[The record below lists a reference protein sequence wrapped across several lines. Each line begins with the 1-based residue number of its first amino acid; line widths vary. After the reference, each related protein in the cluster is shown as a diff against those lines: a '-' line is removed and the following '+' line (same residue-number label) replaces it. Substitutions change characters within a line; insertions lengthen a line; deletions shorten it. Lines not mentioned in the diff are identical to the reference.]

1 MGPYQDLPE
10 PVFNSQSEELPDNS
24 EPEDT
29 PPELVPELQFTLP
42 PSLSTSPLRSSS
54 SQVTPPE
61 TTRDQESSQDTSNS
75 LSEMMMNSPDSWPI
89 PPSLPVV
96 FTQTSTKNSSRPQRP
111 ANHE

>member
-1 MGPYQDLPE
+1 MGRIKNKNNLTQCQPREEKERLQPEEPFQDQPE

-29 PPELVPELQFTLP
+29 PPELVPVPQSTLP

-61 TTRDQESSQDTSNS
+61 TTREAESSQDTSNS
-75 LSEMMMNSPDSWPI
+75 LSETMTNSPDS
-89 PPSLPVV
+89 
-96 FTQTSTKNSSRPQRP
+96 
-111 ANHE
+111 